1 MYIMDNR
8 LYFSH
13 RNEMA
18 NISELQTY
26 LRYLSRYFQQIPQV
40 VPDGIYGDVTQK
52 AIVAFQKLAGIAET
66 GEADFE
72 TWTRLVEMFDE
83 TARAKRYT
91 KPVYVYPV
99 DIPYLKEGDRFEEV
113 YILQIM
119 LRRLAKVFGN
129 IHMPKVTG
137 VFDSDTRKAVED
149 FSELYGDDKQVNVD
163 RELWNI
169 IADTYSG
176 FTFND

>member
-1 MYIMDNR
+1 MENR

-13 RNEMA
+13 RDEQA

-26 LRYLSRYFQQIPQV
+26 LRYLSEYIPGIPGV
-40 VPDGIYGDVTQK
+40 VPDGIFGDETRNSLK
-52 AIVAFQKLAGIAET
+52 AFQKFAGIPET

-72 TWTRLVEMFDE
+72 SWKRLVEVYDD
-83 TARAKRYT
+83 TLRAQRRAK
-91 KPVYVYPV
+91 PIFVYPV
-99 DIPYLKEGDRFEEV
+99 DITHMKEGDSYEEI

-119 LRRLAKVFGN
+119 LRRLAKIFGN
-129 IHMPKVTG
+129 IHMPQITG
-137 VFDSDTRKAVED
+137 KYDGNTKKAVED
-149 FSELYGDDKQVNVD
+149 FSGLYGKNVQGRVD

-169 IADTYSG
+169 IADTYSA